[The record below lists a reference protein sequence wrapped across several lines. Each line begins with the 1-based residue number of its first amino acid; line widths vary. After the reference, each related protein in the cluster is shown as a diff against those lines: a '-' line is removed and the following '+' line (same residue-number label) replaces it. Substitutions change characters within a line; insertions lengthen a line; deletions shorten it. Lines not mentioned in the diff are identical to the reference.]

1 MNRVESRGTV
11 KVPPSNARGG
21 FLADDPEDGNNRNND
36 REWEDSQTPAP
47 LRNARSFM
55 DESTNRPRVIIPP
68 LAFY

>member
-21 FLADDPEDGNNRNND
+21 FLADDSENGNGDND
-36 REWEDSQTPAP
+36 REWENSQTPAP

-55 DESTNRPRVIIPP
+55 DESTNRPRVRIPP